1 MRADP
6 SVIRGAGL
14 RPTQMLIV
22 AGSLLA
28 APVTVVLTK
37 IVAEARVAARPVR
50 EGGAMM
56 LLDMTRTLR
65 CRTIAHGAFATW
77 L

>member
-1 MRADP
+1 
-6 SVIRGAGL
+6 
-14 RPTQMLIV
+14 MLIV

-37 IVAEARVAARPVR
+37 VVAEARVAARPVR

-56 LLDMTRTLR
+56 LWT
-65 CRTIAHGAFATW
+65 
-77 L
+77 